1 MDLDTVILSGVSQ
14 TEEYRCHMILFKCGI
29 FKKGTN
35 ELIYRIK
42 LVSQMY
48 GKKLWLI
55 MGEGV
60 VGINWEIG
68 IDIYTPR
75 HVNR

>member
-14 TEEYRCHMILFKCGI
+14 TEEYRCHMILLKCGI

-48 GKKLWLI
+48 GKKLWLPR
-55 MGEGV
+55 GEGV
-60 VGINWEIG
+60 GGDKLGNW
-68 IDIYTPR
+68 DR
-75 HVNR
+75 HIHTTTCK